1 MTFQLTGIDVGLR
14 NLGVV
19 KCVYKDNN
27 LDIIDFKLIDLYKYK
42 GVGSELHMLID
53 CFVVEYKDLFN
64 TDYILIE
71 RQPPGGL
78 IVIQE
83 LLAYIF
89 KDKVKLISPRSIH
102 SKLGINYYC
111 YDQRKVKTIQLLYEN
126 LTHNNKTDLLL
137 KLNNIDRKHD
147 VADAYCIVKYF
158 TEYVIHKKR
167 INMGIY
173 VEPITFEDS
182 DIYFKSFRFDRSKRT
197 FQMEVCQT

>member
-1 MTFQLTGIDVGLR
+1 MAIHITGVDVGLH
-14 NLGVV
+14 NLGVI
-19 KCVYKDNN
+19 KCVYEDNN

-42 GVGSELHMLID
+42 NYESELHMLID

-89 KDKVKLISPRSIH
+89 KDKVRLISPRSVH

-111 YDQRKVKTIQLLYEN
+111 YDQRKIKTVQFLYDN
-126 LTHNNKTDLLL
+126 LTHNKKTELLL
-137 KLNNIDRKHD
+137 SLNNISRKHD
-147 VADAYCIVKYF
+147 IADAYCLVKYF

-167 INMGIY
+167 HSNGIII
-173 VEPITFEDS
+173 EPAVFKDTDS
-182 DIYFKSFRFDRSKRT
+182 YFNTFRFDGSKRT
-197 FQMEVCQT
+197 FRMEVCQP